1 MTCEYCGR
9 TITTSFVTKGI
20 LHWHAVENEYEQ
32 ATDRACWE
40 RSIYGTQTL
49 CHSEFALGPQ
59 VHSDRHVGGMS
70 GDIYG
75 HSHQT

>member
-32 ATDRACWE
+32 PTDRACWE
-40 RSIYGTQTL
+40 RSLFGTQMLFPPSPLSL
-49 CHSEFALGPQ
+49 CILM
-59 VHSDRHVGGMS
+59 GMLAGRAS
-70 GDIYG
+70 VLKAMAT
-75 HSHQT
+75 QL